1 VVNYNAKIASGQHWY
16 GNSVLFGPTTSYAKL
31 DTILE
36 FKKMD
41 KSQLLGN
48 EITLERVKDGN
59 LRQLPLAAMDF

>member
-1 VVNYNAKIASGQHWY
+1 M
-16 GNSVLFGPTTSYAKL
+16 
-31 DTILE
+31 E
-36 FKKMD
+36 